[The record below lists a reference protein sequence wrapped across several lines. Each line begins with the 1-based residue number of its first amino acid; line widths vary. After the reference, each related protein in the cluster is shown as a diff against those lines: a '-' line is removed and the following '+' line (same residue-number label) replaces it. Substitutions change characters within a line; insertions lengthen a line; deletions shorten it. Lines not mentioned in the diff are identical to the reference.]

1 MARCRST
8 FAPPPFVDVLT
19 EMLRYRKFPGWVKL
33 ILIRKVTD
41 IAAIGIEEKNEPKRF
56 EKAFKK
62 VPKDIW
68 HVFERPEECYD
79 IIKAVVGKGSQ

>member
-1 MARCRST
+1 MSS
-8 FAPPPFVDVLT
+8 
-19 EMLRYRKFPGWVKL
+19 YRKHKGWVKL

-56 EKAFKK
+56 EKAFKD

-68 HVFERPEECYD
+68 HVLKHQKSVTKSSKIPLLGVD
-79 IIKAVVGKGSQ
+79 IGHFHDF